1 MRNEFT
7 QQIENDLYSDAMDS
21 AVTVYCTQGYI
32 DRQSTDDGET
42 RKRRQLAAAIR
53 AFLENTPES
62 DLVRLA
68 RPPAPFRNGTTVGAQ
83 PVARI
88 PSTSTP

>member
-7 QQIENDLYSDAMDS
+7 AAIESDLFSDAMDS

-32 DRQSTDDGET
+32 DRNSTDDGET

-68 RPPAPFRNGTTVGAQ
+68 KPSAIRPYGLRPSRVLLQ
-83 PVARI
+83 PNI
-88 PSTSTP
+88 WSI

>member
-1 MRNEFT
+1 MHNEFT
-7 QQIENDLYSDAMDS
+7 AAIEGDLYSDAMDS

-32 DRQSTDDGET
+32 DRNSTDTGET
-42 RKRRQLAAAIR
+42 RMRRQLAAAIR

-68 RPPAPFRNGTTVGAQ
+68 RPPAPFRNGSTVGPQA
-83 PVARI
+83 VARI
-88 PSTSTP
+88 SPTPK